1 MTQDVAAL
9 EALGFGPW
17 FRERMDPGLA
27 RDFQLARVAA
37 VDRDACLV
45 NNGGR
50 EVVAHLT
57 GKMKWAADSP
67 LDYPCVGDWAQ
78 VQMLDEESFA
88 VLHAVLPRKTQLQR
102 KTSGKKIDFQLIAA
116 NVDAAFVVQ
125 ALGEDFSLPRLE
137 RYLVMANQG
146 GVEPVVLL
154 SKSDLFP
161 PEEVAAKAEQVR
173 AALPGTPVL
182 ALSNQSGQGL
192 EGVLG
197 LMKPGKTYC
206 LLGSS
211 GVGKTSLINRILGQ
225 DAFATRTVR
234 LKDEKGRHTTTRR
247 YLLPLASGAM
257 LIDTPGMRELG
268 SLSVEEG
275 ISETFQDVEL
285 LAQACRFR
293 DCTHSQEKG
302 CAVLAAL
309 REGELSPARY
319 ENYLKLVR
327 ESSHNQM
334 SYYEKR
340 QKDKSFSKMVKS
352 VMKDKGKGKR

>member
-1 MTQDVAAL
+1 MTQDI
-9 EALGFGPW
+9 EALKALGLGPW
-17 FRERMDPGLA
+17 FKEHIDSALA
-27 RDFQLARVAA
+27 QDLQLARVAA

-45 NNGGR
+45 NNGQR

-67 LDYPCVGDWAQ
+67 LDFPCVGDWAY
-78 VQMLDEESFA
+78 VRMLDEESFA
-88 VLHAVLPRKTQLQR
+88 VLHAILPRRTHLQR
-102 KTSGKKIDFQLIAA
+102 KTAGKKIDFQLIAA

-125 ALGEDFSLPRLE
+125 ALGGDFSLPRLE

-154 SKSDLFP
+154 SKSDLFSP
-161 PEEVAAKAEQVR
+161 GEVAARAEQVR

-182 ALSNQSGQGL
+182 CFSNQSGQGL
-192 EGVLG
+192 DGILG
-197 LMKPGKTYC
+197 FMNPGKTYC

-225 DAFATRTVR
+225 EAFATRTAR

-247 YLLPLASGAM
+247 YLLPLSSGAM

-268 SLSVEEG
+268 GLAVEQG
-275 ISETFQDVEL
+275 ISETFQDIEEL
-285 LAQACRFR
+285 SQACRFR
-293 DCTHSQEKG
+293 DCTHTQEKG

-309 REGELSPARY
+309 RDGGLSPERY

-340 QKDKSFSKMVKS
+340 QKDRSFSKMVKS